1 MSVLAVFGGSFDPP
15 HVAHVLVAAWAHATA
30 GADRVLV
37 VPAGAH
43 PFGKKSASFEDRV
56 AMCERAFAGS
66 V

>member
-43 PFGKKSASFEDRV
+43 PFGKKSASF
-56 AMCERAFAGS
+56 
-66 V
+66 